1 MSSECTVK
9 KVYLIDS
16 MAYIFRAFYAIRSM
30 NAKDGRPTNAVYG
43 FVKSMEKIFK
53 DFDPE
58 CIVAVFDAG
67 SKTFRNDIYPEY
79 KANRSECPEE
89 LKPQFDIVKEY
100 LKLRGIP
107 LVIQQGFEADDLI
120 GTLAK
125 KAEAEGMEAIICTGD
140 KDMMQLVNEQTVIC
154 QTHKDNLVVDTE
166 KVVELTGVRPDQI
179 IDYLAI
185 MGDSSDNVPGLP
197 GIGAKGAAKLLNEYE
212 TLENIFANKDK
223 MKGKRVIEATQNH
236 QEQGELSKVLV
247 TIKCDVEIEET
258 FDDLLP
264 KPADFDA
271 LEQFYDDLNTNSL
284 KKDVARLRKLAESS
298 GKMSLEDVFAS
309 GCECEVTM
317 QSVAAAVHK
326 NEVISLS
333 LKTPDFTY
341 NLFEEFDT
349 EDGFEVLK
357 NLRSAFKNN
366 DFTFNGDSFS
376 FKGKELKKK
385 ARQTLNFEYLVATW
399 LFDSELILTQLES
412 HHGAFAMMLHDDIES
427 CDLNKILVDHVQ
439 RFETSKVKYTLVNSE
454 EALQDLRAQLQG
466 VKELCLDTETTSLR
480 AVDAELVGIGLSWK
494 AGEAFYVPVNGF
506 IPRETVLAFIKDFV
520 ENPALGVFGQN
531 IKYDYEV
538 LKCHGIEIANISFDT
553 LIASYVCNPSRN
565 SHGIDSLSIQ
575 YLNYEKI
582 PTVDLIGKGKKQI
595 SMADVDVAK
604 VSDYCCEDVDICW
617 QLKQTL
623 ATELKD
629 RQLEKLYNEIEL
641 PLTTVLGDLELAGIY
656 LDAEMLQAM
665 SSSFEERIESA
676 VATIHELAGEGFNIA
691 SPKQLGE
698 ILFEKLELP
707 HGKKTKT
714 GYSTDASVLEDLAQ
728 EHEIAQEILEYR
740 MLTKLK
746 STYVDALP
754 QEISEKTGRIH
765 ASFNQSTAQ
774 TGRLSCTNPNLQN
787 IPTRTEEGKKI
798 RTAFKAKEG
807 HQFLACD
814 YSQIELRVMAHICE
828 DPALLEA
835 FNNDFDIHTYTASL
849 VNGCE
854 MDAVT
859 KQMRYNAKAINFG
872 IIYGQ
877 GAFGLAKELGVSAQT
892 AKLFIKNYFMR
903 YPKVRD
909 FMASAVDVVRE
920 KGYAETAFERRRYIP
935 EINHSNGRQ
944 RSFAERIAVNT
955 PIQGTAADIIKKA
968 MIELSQQIKAKNL
981 QSKMILQ
988 IHDELV
994 FEVPDSELEIMQ
1006 ELVPQIMS
1014 EVVEL
1019 KVPLK
1024 VDLAVSSDWSS
1035 LD

>member
-1 MSSECTVK
+1 MK

-43 FVKSMEKIFK
+43 FAKSMEKIFK

-79 KANRSECPEE
+79 KANRSECPED
-89 LKPQFDIVKEY
+89 LKPQFDIVKDY

-107 LVIQQGFEADDLI
+107 LVIAPGFEADDLI

-125 KAEAEGMEAIICTGD
+125 RAEAEGMETIICTGD
-140 KDMMQLVNEQTVIC
+140 KDMMQLVNDKTVMC
-154 QTHKDNLVVDTE
+154 QTHKENMIVDTE
-166 KVVELTGVRPDQI
+166 KVIELTGIRPDQM

-185 MGDSSDNVPGLP
+185 MGDASDNVPGLP

-212 TLENIFANKDK
+212 TLENIFENKDK

-247 TIKCDVEIEET
+247 TIKCDVEIEQT
-258 FDDLLP
+258 FEELLM
-264 KPADFDA
+264 KPADFDG

-284 KKDVARLRKLAESS
+284 KKDVARLRKLAETS
-298 GKMSLEDVFAS
+298 GKLSLDDVFES

-317 QSVAAAVHK
+317 QSAAPAVHK
-326 NEVISLS
+326 NEIISLK
-333 LKTPDFTY
+333 LTTPDFTY
-341 NLFEEFDT
+341 DLFEEFDT
-349 EDGFEVLK
+349 DKGFEVLK
-357 NLRSAFKNN
+357 KLRSAFKGN
-366 DFTFNGDSFS
+366 DFSFNGDSFS
-376 FKGKELKKK
+376 FKGKNLKKK
-385 ARQTLNFEYLVATW
+385 GKQLLNFEYLVAAW
-399 LFDSELILTQLES
+399 LFDADQIMNQLES
-412 HHGAFAMMLHDDIES
+412 HHGAFAMMLDADIEA
-427 CDLNKILVDHVQ
+427 CDLNKILIDHTQ
-439 RFETSKVKYTLVNSE
+439 HFDTSKVKYTLINSD
-454 EALQDLRAQLQG
+454 EALQDLRTTLQG
-466 VKELCLDTETTSLR
+466 VKEICLDTETTSLR
-480 AVDAELVGIGLSWK
+480 AVDAELVGVGLSFK
-494 AGEAFYVPVNGF
+494 AGEAFYIPLNGM
-506 IPRETVLAFIKDFV
+506 IAREQVLAFLKDFV
-520 ENPALGVFGQN
+520 ENPKLGIFGQN

-538 LKCHGIEIANISFDT
+538 LKSHGIEIANISFDT
-553 LIASYVCNPSRN
+553 LLASYVCNPSRN
-565 SHGIDSLSIQ
+565 SHGIDNLSVQ
-575 YLNYEKI
+575 YLNYGKI
-582 PTVDLIGKGKKQI
+582 PTVDLIGKGKKAI
-595 SMADVDVAK
+595 SMMEVDVAK

-617 QLKQTL
+617 QLKQLLT
-623 ATELKD
+623 AELKVRHLD
-629 RQLEKLYNEIEL
+629 KLYADIEL
-641 PLTTVLGDLELAGIY
+641 PLVQTLGDMELAGISF
-656 LDAEMLQAM
+656 DAEMLSGM
-665 SSSFEERIESA
+665 SADFETRIEAS
-676 VATIHELAGEGFNIA
+676 VATIHELAGEEFNIA

-698 ILFEKLELP
+698 VLFEKMELP

-714 GYSTDASVLEDLAQ
+714 GYSTDASVLEDLAG
-728 EHEIAQEILEYR
+728 EHEIAREILEYR
-740 MLTKLK
+740 TLTKLK
-746 STYVDALP
+746 STYIDALP

-765 ASFNQSTAQ
+765 ASFSQSTAQ

-798 RTAFKAKEG
+798 RSAFKAKEG
-807 HQFLACD
+807 YQFIGCD

-835 FNNDFDIHTYTASL
+835 FNSDFDIHQYTASL
-849 VNGCE
+849 VNGCDME
-854 MDAVT
+854 SVT
-859 KQMRYNAKAINFG
+859 KEMRYNAKAINFG

-909 FMASAVDVVRE
+909 FMASAVDIVRE
-920 KGYAETAFERRRYIP
+920 KTYAETAFGRRRYIP
-935 EINHSNGRQ
+935 EINHSNGRI

-955 PIQGTAADIIKKA
+955 PIQGTAADIIKMA
-968 MIELSQQIKAKNL
+968 MIELAQQIKAKDL
-981 QSKMILQ
+981 KSKMILQ

-994 FEVPDSELEIMQ
+994 FEVPDEELEIMK
-1006 ELVPQIMS
+1006 ELVPKIMS

-1024 VDLAVSSDWSS
+1024 VDLAVSTDWST